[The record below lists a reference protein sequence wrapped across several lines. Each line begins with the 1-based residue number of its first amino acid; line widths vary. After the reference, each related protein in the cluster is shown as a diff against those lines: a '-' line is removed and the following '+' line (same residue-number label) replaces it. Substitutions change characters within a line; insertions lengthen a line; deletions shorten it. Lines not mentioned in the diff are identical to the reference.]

1 MDKKMLSPEEITTYV
16 EEVGVK
22 KANNKCVQT
31 LLLGILAGVF
41 IALGAYASSVASHGV
56 SDPGLQK
63 VVAGTVFPI
72 GLILVLICG
81 SELFTGNALLSIA
94 WAEKKITTGQMLRNW
109 TIVWVGNFIGAVLV
123 AILVFSAGLLTTGT
137 VGGYAVKIAAT
148 KASIGFGPA
157 LASGILCNIIVCLS
171 VWGTYASKDV
181 MGKIFMGFFPI
192 FAFVIAGFEHCVANM
207 YYFSIGLLA
216 KMNPAFVE
224 ASHVSAE
231 KLDNLTVGGIFNNLI
246 PVTIGNVIGG
256 AVCVGLVYWFIY
268 RKCNKKNIEVKEKR
282 KLSA

>member
-31 LLLGILAGVF
+31 LFLGILAGVF
-41 IALGAYASSVASHGV
+41 IALGAYASSVASHGI

-63 VVAGTVFPI
+63 VVAGVVFPV

-81 SELFTGNALLSIA
+81 SELFTGNSLLSVA
-94 WAEKKITTGQMLRNW
+94 WAEKRITTGQMFKNW
-109 TIVWVGNFIGAVLV
+109 TIVWIGNFIGAAFI
-123 AILVFSAGLLTTGT
+123 AILVFSSGLLSTGT
-137 VGGYAVKIAAT
+137 VGGYAVKVAAT

-157 LASGILCNIIVCLS
+157 IVSGILCNIIVCLC
-171 VWGTYASKDV
+171 VWGTYAAKDV
-181 MGKIFMGFFPI
+181 VGKIFMGFFPI

-216 KMNPAFVE
+216 KMNPDFIE
-224 ASHVSAE
+224 ASHVAAE
-231 KLDNLTVGGIFNNLI
+231 KLDNLTIGGIFKNLI
-246 PVTIGNVIGG
+246 PVTIGNMIGG

-268 RKCNKKNIEVKEKR
+268 RRCNKKNAEVKKNQQ
-282 KLSA
+282 LSA